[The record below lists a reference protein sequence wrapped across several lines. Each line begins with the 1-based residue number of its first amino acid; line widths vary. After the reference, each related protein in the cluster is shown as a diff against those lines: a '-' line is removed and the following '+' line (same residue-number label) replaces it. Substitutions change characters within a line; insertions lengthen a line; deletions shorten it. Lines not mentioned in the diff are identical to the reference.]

1 MQIRT
6 IRIYFYA
13 ITSEPRGFIEVW
25 MTNEERETIDRR
37 KLTAQILA
45 DAGHPNKCKVVYF
58 LSDSTDL
65 TECMSSL
72 LRSSTSGSEQ
82 IK

>member
-37 KLTAQILA
+37 KLTAQILEE
-45 DAGHPNKCKVVYF
+45 AGHPKKCKVVYF
-58 LSDSTDL
+58 LSGSADL
-65 TECMSSL
+65 IDCMSGL
-72 LRSSTSGSEQ
+72 LR
-82 IK
+82 KNVRA

>member
-13 ITSEPRGFIEVW
+13 IASEPQGFIEVW

-45 DAGHPNKCKVVYF
+45 DAGHPKKCKVVYF
-58 LSDSTDL
+58 LSDSADL
-65 TECMSSL
+65 TKCMSSR
-72 LRSSTSGSEQ
+72 LRSGTSGVNR
-82 IK
+82 